1 MDKELK
7 RKLLVV
13 LTSNDDYLGKY
24 TSYDGLMAFLSRIWP
39 LKSMR
44 SKSDARYSTQ
54 YDSVFQHRIN
64 NTDWDNKQLYEEEL
78 DIVNG
83 DEKYFILFLETIV
96 SPETRNSRE
105 EISFYVELINKNL
118 SNIEQRLVLVDYFEG
133 LPLYRLRDKKSYI
146 DLPQDISANK
156 IPFFKGQENLTEYPC
171 FALGFDK
178 WNDYGYITN
187 MTLAYFPSKEQKLIY
202 FENVKIFKKG
212 EKETWDHL
220 PDKFTALPHEFCSLG
235 QGEEYYKLFKQ
246 HFPDTYHSILLALRD
261 AGIFPK
267 IMQEFENEEGF
278 QKSLTR
284 GNEIEQLTRSIRFI
298 LSDSTSSPFGFSYNY
313 KPPYTDERSVIHF
326 DFDYQSRL
334 PNRVYALIGK
344 NGAGK
349 TSILSGLANE
359 LSLQNPQFLS
369 PRKPLNSKYFTV
381 SYSVFDRFKIPE
393 ENASFSYVY
402 CGLKK
407 RDGSIMP
414 DEEQKDNFLNSARM
428 IAERDLLADWYA
440 ILVSFL
446 PEDILGNLFTK
457 DHLEIRPRILAFD
470 ESEYLKRRYEFS
482 SGETILLFILTKII
496 SEIRFDS
503 LILYDEPETHL
514 HPNAISRL
522 MNTLFE
528 IVDRFKSFC
537 IMATHSPLVIQEIHA
552 RNIIILDR
560 EENELSIR
568 KMSKDSFGEN
578 LTVITDE
585 IFNNRDVNKYH
596 LDLMKKLVNEGR
608 SFEEIISIFQ
618 FDDLPVNLNTR
629 LYLKSLIAAKDD

>member
-7 RKLLVV
+7 RKILIV
-13 LTSNDDYLGKY
+13 LTANDDYLGKY
-24 TSYDGLMAFLSRIWP
+24 FPYDGLMAFLSRVWP
-39 LKSMR
+39 LRNMP
-44 SKSDARYSTQ
+44 SKSDDRYSTQ
-54 YDSVFQHRIN
+54 YDSIFQHRIN
-64 NTDWDNKQLYEEEL
+64 NNDWDNEQLYEDEL
-78 DIVNG
+78 NIVNG
-83 DEKYFILFLETIV
+83 EERFFISFLETVV
-96 SPETRNSRE
+96 SPETRNSRD
-105 EISFYVELINKNL
+105 EITFYVELINKNL
-118 SNIEQRLVLVDYFEG
+118 SGIDQQLIITDYFEG
-133 LPLYRLRDKKSYI
+133 LPVYRLRDKTKYK
-146 DLPQDISANK
+146 DLPRDIVSNR
-156 IPFFKGQENLTEYPC
+156 IPFFKSQAKISEYPC
-171 FALGFDK
+171 FALSYDK
-178 WNDYGYITN
+178 WNDYNYITKMN
-187 MTLAYFPSKEQKLIY
+187 LTYFPSKGQQYLN
-202 FENVKIFKKG
+202 FGNVKIFKRG
-212 EKETWDHL
+212 ERETWVHL
-220 PDKFTALPHEFCSLG
+220 LDKFTELSQDFCSMG
-235 QGEEYYKLFKQ
+235 QSSEYYQLLKQ
-246 HFPDTYHSILLALRD
+246 QFPDTYQSILLALRD

-267 IMQEFENEEGF
+267 IMQDFENEQAF
-278 QKSLTR
+278 KKSLIR
-284 GNEIEQLTRSIRFI
+284 GNDIEQLSRSIRFT

-313 KPPYTDERSVIHF
+313 KPPYAEEMSVINFAFSH
-326 DFDYQSRL
+326 QGKL

-407 RDGSIMP
+407 TDGTIIP
-414 DEEQKDNFLNSARM
+414 DDEQKDNFLKSARM
-428 IAERDLLADWYA
+428 IGERNLLIDWYA
-440 ILVSFL
+440 ILVNFFT
-446 PEDILGNLFTK
+446 EDILENLFTWDSSFSPPK
-457 DHLEIRPRILAFD
+457 ILAFN

-482 SGETILLFILTKII
+482 SGETLLLYILSRII

-528 IVDRFKSFC
+528 LLDRFKSFC
-537 IMATHSPLVIQEIHA
+537 ILATHSPLVIQEIHA

-585 IFNNRDVNKYH
+585 IFNNRDINKYH
-596 LDLMKKLVNEGR
+596 LGLMKDLVNEGI
-608 SFEEIISIFQ
+608 SFEEIISIFK
-618 FDDLPVNLNTR
+618 FDDLPVNVNTR
-629 LYLKSLIAAKDD
+629 LYLKSLIAAKE